1 MFIIRFLLL
10 SLLICLSVVSL
21 SHAQAQAP
29 ATSTAEPPKVAEL
42 LRLLEDA
49 DVKTWLAQRQAAVP
63 EKGAAEVARV
73 IDDLEARSRTRLNVL
88 LSAVPRVG
96 SEVYRAA
103 SSVRQEAHDSGFA
116 PGILM
121 IGIIAGI
128 GFCTEWFLR
137 RSVPAVTLP
146 NQLLSQMQTEF
157 APLLI
162 FTATV
167 AFVFLIFPWPP
178 LMRVVVLYS
187 LVATVAYR
195 SVLALCRLAMTVSV
209 PMAKAY
215 PRVRLFVAVLA
226 AAMAFSAICERLAVA
241 EDVCSL
247 IAIGFSGLLL
257 LIAIEAIGRNRSS
270 DDAQL
275 LGRRVPRTTGIAG
288 AVTLWLLWC
297 GGFLALFWLG
307 IMFVV
312 VPRVLSIA
320 DKLTHAFA
328 ASRWNDGDATDPK
341 TVLLVRGARAI
352 IIIIAVDWIA
362 FVWRHNFQPIT
373 GQLALA
379 KTIITGAFNS
389 VVILLVIDL
398 VWQLGNAYI
407 GRQLG
412 RVGDGRALTPNE
424 IARQG
429 RLRTLLPVFRNALAA
444 GLLSVAAL
452 TVLSQMGVQIGPLIA
467 GAGVVGVAIGFGSQ
481 TLVKDIVS
489 GVFYLLDDAFRV
501 GEYIEA
507 GSYTGTVES
516 FSLRSVRLR
525 HHRGPIFTV
534 PFGSLG
540 AIKNLSRDWSV
551 DKFRIRVPFKT
562 DLDKVRKL
570 IKAIGGEL
578 QADPEL
584 GSSFIEP
591 LKLKGVEQIGEYGI
605 ELGVGFTCK
614 PGDQTAIRRKAY
626 TMLMQVFGD
635 NGIDF
640 AQPVVQV
647 SGDDKGSAA
656 AAHATRQLQGT
667 TAPPG
672 PNGPAS

>member
-1 MFIIRFLLL
+1 MFVIRFLLL
-10 SLLICLSVVSL
+10 SLLICLSTVSL
-21 SHAQAQAP
+21 SHAQAPAP
-29 ATSTAEPPKVAEL
+29 PASTTEPSKVAEL

-63 EKGAAEVARV
+63 ETEATEAARV
-73 IDDLEARSRTRLNVL
+73 IEDLEVRSRTRLNIL

-96 SEVYRAA
+96 SELYRAA

-116 PGILM
+116 SGILM
-121 IGIIAGI
+121 VGIIAII
-128 GFCTEWFLR
+128 GFGAEWFFR
-137 RSVPAVTLP
+137 RFVLDVPLANHVLK
-146 NQLLSQMQTEF
+146 QVHTEF
-157 APLLI
+157 APLFI
-162 FTATV
+162 FIATV
-167 AFVFLIFPWPP
+167 AFVFLIFAWPP
-178 LMRVVVLYS
+178 LTRVVVLYS
-187 LVATVAYR
+187 LLATVGYR
-195 SVLALCRLAMTVSV
+195 SVLALCRLAMTVSLSR
-209 PMAKAY
+209 AKAY
-215 PRVRLFVAVLA
+215 SRVRLLAAVLTVA
-226 AAMAFSAICERLAVA
+226 LAFSAISERLGVA
-241 EDVCSL
+241 QDVRSL
-247 IAIGFSGLLL
+247 IAIGFSCLLL

-270 DDAQL
+270 DDVQL
-275 LGRRVPRTTGIAG
+275 LEQRVPRAIGIAG
-288 AVTLWLLWC
+288 AITLWLLWC
-297 GGFLALFWLG
+297 GGFVALFWLG
-307 IMFVV
+307 IMLVV
-312 VPRVLSIA
+312 VPRALSIA

-328 ASRWNDGDATDPK
+328 ASRWNSDGATDPK

-352 IIIIAVDWIA
+352 IIIVAVDWVA
-362 FVWRHNFQPIT
+362 FVWHHNFQPLT

-398 VWQLGNAYI
+398 VWQLANAYI
-407 GRQLG
+407 ARQLG
-412 RVGDGRALTPNE
+412 RVGDGGALPPNE

-481 TLVKDIVS
+481 TLVKDVVS
-489 GVFYLLDDAFRV
+489 GIFYLLDDAFRV

-540 AIKNLSRDWSV
+540 AIKNSSRDWTV

-562 DLDKVRKL
+562 DLGKVRKL
-570 IKAIGGEL
+570 IKTIGGQL
-578 QADPEL
+578 LADPEL
-584 GSSFIEP
+584 GASFIEP

-605 ELGVGFTCK
+605 ELGLGFTCK
-614 PGDQTAIRRKAY
+614 PGDQTTIRRKAY
-626 TMLMQVFGD
+626 TMLMQAFGD

-656 AAHATRQLQGT
+656 AALTTRQRQGT
-667 TAPPG
+667 TAPPAPDG
-672 PNGPAS
+672 RAS

>member
-10 SLLICLSVVSL
+10 SLLIGLPTVSL

-29 ATSTAEPPKVAEL
+29 ATSTTESSKVAEL

-63 EKGAAEVARV
+63 ETGAVEVARV

-96 SEVYRAA
+96 SELYRAA
-103 SSVRQEAHDSGFA
+103 SSVRQEAHNRGFA
-116 PGILM
+116 PAILL

-128 GFCTEWFLR
+128 GFGTEWFLR

-167 AFVFLIFPWPP
+167 AFVFLIFAWPP

-187 LVATVAYR
+187 LVATVGYR

-215 PRVRLFVAVLA
+215 PRVRLFVAVLT

-241 EDVCSL
+241 QDVCSL

-257 LIAIEAIGRNRSS
+257 LIAIEAIGGNRSS

-288 AVTLWLLWC
+288 VVTLWLLWC
-297 GGFLALFWLG
+297 SGFLALFWLG

-312 VPRVLSIA
+312 VPRALSIA

-328 ASRWNDGDATDPK
+328 ASRWNSDGAADPK

-352 IIIIAVDWIA
+352 IVILAVDWIA
-362 FVWRHNFQPIT
+362 FVWRHNFQPVA

-379 KTIITGAFNS
+379 KTIIAGAFNS

-398 VWQLGNAYI
+398 VWQLSKAYVA
-407 GRQLG
+407 RQLD
-412 RVGDGRALTPNE
+412 RSGDGGALTPSE

-481 TLVKDIVS
+481 TLVKDVVS
-489 GVFYLLDDAFRV
+489 GIFYLLDDAFRV

-540 AIKNLSRDWSV
+540 AIKNSSRDWTV

-570 IKAIGGEL
+570 IKTIGGQL

-605 ELGVGFTCK
+605 ELGLGFTCK
-614 PGDQTAIRRKAY
+614 PGDQTMIRRKAY
-626 TMLMQVFGD
+626 TMLMQAFAD

-647 SGDDKGSAA
+647 SGDDKGSVAA
-656 AAHATRQLQGT
+656 ALATRQLQGT

-672 PNGPAS
+672 PDGLAS